1 MSSKLFVYVTVLRG
15 YNSYESAEEQHCVY
29 DQRHLVFVHF
39 GVAQVGLFWLLV
51 LIVHRYGPAEECQ
64 QSVLW
69 WKGGVPTP
77 HGIATMSCFVCVLQR
92 GTRAPRD

>member
-1 MSSKLFVYVTVLRG
+1 MCTLGLLKSAYFGILVHTV
-15 YNSYESAEEQHCVY
+15 H
-29 DQRHLVFVHF
+29 
-39 GVAQVGLFWLLV
+39 W
-51 LIVHRYGPAEECQ
+51 YGPAEECQ

-92 GTRAPRD
+92 GTRAPLLGFIDVYYLDH